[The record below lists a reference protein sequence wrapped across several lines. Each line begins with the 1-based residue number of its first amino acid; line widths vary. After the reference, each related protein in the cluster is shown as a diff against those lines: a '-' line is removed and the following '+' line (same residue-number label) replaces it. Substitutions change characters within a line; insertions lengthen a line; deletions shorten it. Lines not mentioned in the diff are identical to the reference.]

1 METDIFV
8 VHVGVDCIPLVS
20 SISVIRAE
28 YYNLIVYIHNQKL
41 ATKSTAN
48 SVEDNEAN
56 VFIAIVAEVIS
67 ATTGHI
73 ADNGFI

>member
-1 METDIFV
+1 M
-8 VHVGVDCIPLVS
+8 
-20 SISVIRAE
+20 
-28 YYNLIVYIHNQKL
+28 L

-56 VFIAIVAEVIS
+56 VFIVIDAEVIPG
-67 ATTGHI
+67 TTGHI